1 MTDDADRELS
11 PNEAQ
16 AIQDQQ
22 SSLAWFLTA
31 CDPRHPGKHV
41 ARPHTSARDGG
52 RFLSTVLLSDTL
64 ENLRARLPA
73 GVSRRYELSRFVPPD
88 AIELWD

>member
-1 MTDDADRELS
+1 MTHDADRELS
-11 PNEAQ
+11 PNQAQ

-22 SSLAWFLTA
+22 SSLAWFVTA

-41 ARPHTSARDGG
+41 ARPHTSAHDGG
-52 RFLSTVLLSDTL
+52 KFLAAVLVSDTL

-73 GVSRRYELSRFVPPD
+73 GVSRRYELLHFIPPD
-88 AIELWD
+88 VIELWD